1 MIKKSDWHAGNI
13 QTGFSALVQWANL
26 VLPYHMRKDGNE
38 IIFERSSSYDVRL
51 FFFLNLNLE
60 QPLNSIEQN
69 VIFLYNPSA
78 IQEKKQ
84 N

>member
-1 MIKKSDWHAGNI
+1 MEEIFKLDS
-13 QTGFSALVQWANL
+13 VQWTYL
-26 VLPYHMRKDGNE
+26 ILPYHMRKDGNE

-60 QPLNSIEQN
+60 PPQNSIEQN